1 VDKLISEDF
10 YNYNVAVKLVD
21 ENVAR
26 GFGEKTAIYHLE
38 QQITYNQVQAEVNKL
53 GNGLKSLGVAMEDRV
68 LLLLL
73 DCPEFIYSFFG
84 TIKIGAVAIPTNT
97 LLKPEDYLYLL
108 NDCRA
113 KVVIVSEELAHL
125 IEAIRS
131 RTKYLLNVIVVGR
144 DQSGQ
149 IAYSDLTAGQSEV
162 LNAAETCKDDPALWL
177 YSSGTTGFPK
187 GAVHLHHDMI
197 YAADTYAKGILKLGP
212 DDITYSVA
220 RLFFSYGLG
229 NALYYP
235 FRVGAATVLS
245 PQRPEPELVLANVE
259 KYKPT
264 IFYSVPTSYRAL
276 LETAASNNADF
287 SSVRICVSAGEALPA
302 NIFHRWKDR
311 FGLEIIDGLGCTEI
325 LNIFIS
331 NRPGWAIPECTGQ
344 VVPGYEVKIV
354 DENGKDLPKGE
365 VGTLYVKEDS
375 IAAYYW
381 NKHEKS
387 KATFLGEWLNTGD
400 RFYQDDSGYF
410 WFVGREDDLLK
421 VGGIWVS
428 PLEVERTLLKHEA
441 VSECAVI
448 GKADEDNLIKPK
460 AFIVLK
466 GQYDSN
472 DELAHDLKQFIKDQI
487 AYYKYPRWIQF
498 VSDLPKTATG
508 KIQRYK
514 LRELEGGGL

>member
-1 VDKLISEDF
+1 LPS
-10 YNYNVAVKLVD
+10 
-21 ENVAR
+21 
-26 GFGEKTAIYHLE
+26 
-38 QQITYNQVQAEVNKL
+38 
-53 GNGLKSLGVAMEDRV
+53 
-68 LLLLL
+68 
-73 DCPEFIYSFFG
+73 
-84 TIKIGAVAIPTNT
+84 
-97 LLKPEDYLYLL
+97 
-108 NDCRA
+108 
-113 KVVIVSEELAHL
+113 
-125 IEAIRS
+125 
-131 RTKYLLNVIVVGR
+131 
-144 DQSGQ
+144 
-149 IAYSDLTAGQSEV
+149 
-162 LNAAETCKDDPALWL
+162 
-177 YSSGTTGFPK
+177 
-187 GAVHLHHDMI
+187 
-197 YAADTYAKGILKLGP
+197 
-212 DDITYSVA
+212 
-220 RLFFSYGLG
+220 
-229 NALYYP
+229 
-235 FRVGAATVLS
+235 
-245 PQRPEPELVLANVE
+245 
-259 KYKPT
+259 
-264 IFYSVPTSYRAL
+264 
-276 LETAASNNADF
+276 
-287 SSVRICVSAGEALPA
+287 PA